1 MSKDFLLSINEEKHS
16 AEKRKNAELFYAF
29 SIDEKK
35 GRGKSEKE
43 LNFAQINKGFYDD
56 LITYDDNI
64 KSSKNLEK

>member
-43 LNFAQINKGFYDD
+43 LNFA
-56 LITYDDNI
+56 
-64 KSSKNLEK
+64 